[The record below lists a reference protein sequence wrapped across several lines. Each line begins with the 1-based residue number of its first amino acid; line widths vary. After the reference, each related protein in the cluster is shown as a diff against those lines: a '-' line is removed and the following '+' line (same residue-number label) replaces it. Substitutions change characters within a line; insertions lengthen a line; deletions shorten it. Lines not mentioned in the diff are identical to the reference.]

1 MMNLVQRL
9 RQPCQCCTN
18 VVRLN
23 EWPYA
28 SLYDFEEAANK
39 GCPRCSIIVDGIG
52 EFSRRWSGLPSR
64 EVRVSIPGEYEGGNL
79 REIWVR
85 WPNKA
90 KAESWEPDERWKKFD
105 LQMYFTEGNEPLFP
119 DMLPRPSVPVSSDSD
134 SCFETI
140 KSWIRTCVKH
150 HQLCGATSSEGS
162 FLPTQLVDVT
172 PDGCDEEIRLVST
185 KTISK
190 STKYAALSHSWGLK
204 QQRIKPIPKTTTKT
218 QKTRLRGIPF
228 GELTKTFQDAV
239 TAARHLGL
247 RYIWIDALCILQDD
261 DDDFAEQA
269 SQMAKIYGQ
278 AHLVISALRA
288 ATGDVGI
295 FHRRHKP
302 KKITHSS
309 RRGPSLTAYVRPVLT
324 HDDFITGEPRNFK
337 SSPLFA
343 RAWCFQERL
352 LARRVVHFS
361 EHEIVWECNEALDCE
376 CRAIRP
382 DALAETNGN
391 FKRRQAVTLRNKKQ
405 EPRLKAW
412 YDVIRA
418 YSARTLTVESD
429 RLPAL
434 SGFAQLVN
442 SPELGKYHA
451 GLWEGQMP
459 AALLWRPLRALPE
472 APDGRV
478 ERPADYRA
486 PTWAWPAV
494 VAVIEGYV
502 RYMPD
507 SDIVARV
514 VKVKCTPS
522 TSDPFGQVKS
532 GYIVLEAPVVDLR
545 LARTKEKDSW
555 PHLYDLEKDGET
567 SRFQADVS
575 LKKNSSDHVRYG
587 TRLRCVLIERSHTQ
601 HRTASIVVR
610 QEQDSETDDVHWYR
624 VGWFN
629 CPLQWTGEA
638 RRKRIKIL

>member
-1 MMNLVQRL
+1 
-9 RQPCQCCTN
+9 
-18 VVRLN
+18 
-23 EWPYA
+23 
-28 SLYDFEEAANK
+28 
-39 GCPRCSIIVDGIG
+39 
-52 EFSRRWSGLPSR
+52 
-64 EVRVSIPGEYEGGNL
+64 
-79 REIWVR
+79 
-85 WPNKA
+85 
-90 KAESWEPDERWKKFD
+90 
-105 LQMYFTEGNEPLFP
+105 
-119 DMLPRPSVPVSSDSD
+119 MLPRPSVPVSSDSD

-140 KSWIRTCVKH
+140 ISWVKNCSRH
-150 HQLCGATSSEGS
+150 HKLCNATSSERS
-162 FLPTQLVDVT
+162 FLPTRLVDVT
-172 PDGCDEEIRLVST
+172 PDERDEEIRLVHT
-185 KTISK
+185 KAISK

-204 QQRIKPIPKTTTKT
+204 EQRIKPIPKTTTKT
-218 QKTRLRGIPF
+218 LKTRLRGISF
-228 GELTKTFQDAV
+228 DELTKTFQDAV
-239 TAARHLGL
+239 TAVRRLGL
-247 RYIWIDALCILQDD
+247 QYIWIDALCILQDD

-295 FHRRHKP
+295 FHRRYKP
-302 KKITHSS
+302 KTITHSS
-309 RRGPSLTAYVRPVLT
+309 RRGPSLTAYVRPVLS
-324 HDDFITGEPRNFK
+324 HDDFITGEPRHFQ

-361 EHEIVWECNEALDCE
+361 EHEIVWECNEELECE
-376 CRAIRP
+376 CRAILP

-391 FKRRQAVTLRNKKQ
+391 FKRRQAVILRNKKQ
-405 EPRLKAW
+405 EALLSAW

-418 YSARTLTVESD
+418 YTARTLTVETD

-442 SPELGKYHA
+442 SPNLGKYHA

-478 ERPADYRA
+478 ERPSEYRA

-494 VAVIEGYV
+494 VAVIEGHMG
-502 RYMPD
+502 YMKD

-514 VKVKCTPS
+514 VKIRCTPS

-532 GYIVLEAPVVDLR
+532 GYIVLDAPVVDVR
-545 LARTKEKDSW
+545 LARTNETDLW

-567 SRFQADVS
+567 RRFQADVS
-575 LKKNSSDHVRYG
+575 LGKRSSDHVRYG
-587 TRLRCVLIERSHTQ
+587 ASLRCVLIERLHTQ
-601 HRTASIVVR
+601 HRVASIVVR
-610 QEQDSETDDVHWYR
+610 QEQDDETDKVHWYR

-629 CPLQWTGEA
+629 CPQQWASEA
-638 RRKRIKIL
+638 KHKRIQIL